1 MIANNLNE
9 AKAQVDAW
17 KIAGEKVVFTNGCF
31 DILHRGHVEYL
42 ADAKFLGSNL
52 VLALNSDS
60 SVRELK
66 GAHRPIQTQDDRA
79 AILDALE
86 SIDLVVVFD
95 EDTPAKIIH
104 SLLPDV
110 LVKWSD
116 YSTKTIESSDTS
128 IENGENLKVVP
139 VRPCLVYESY
149 TADAPQTAN
158 DDEHVFRKDAL

>member
-9 AKAQVDAW
+9 AKVQVDAW
-17 KIAGEKVVFTNGCF
+17 KFAGEKVVFTNGCF

-42 ADAKFLGSNL
+42 ADAKFLGSKL
-52 VLALNSDS
+52 VLALNSDR

-95 EDTPAKIIH
+95 EDTPAKIIQT
-104 SLLPDV
+104 LLPDV
-110 LVKWSD
+110 LVKGSD
-116 YSTKTIESSDTS
+116 YSTETIVGADTV
-128 IENGENLKVVP
+128 IENGGDVKVVRF
-139 VRPCLVYESY
+139 RPGHGTSEILE
-149 TADAPQTAN
+149 
-158 DDEHVFRKDAL
+158 KIIKL